1 MLCADPQGTEL
12 AVSNAR
18 NTIVGV
24 GFGAAA
30 GAVWGLVFLAPELA
44 GDFGPLYLAAGRYLA
59 YGLIAAA
66 LLMPRWRTLLHHL
79 GRTEWIALAWLS
91 LLGNTLYYILLSS
104 AVQLAGI
111 AVTSLVIGFIPVI
124 VTLVGSRDASAPS
137 LARLA
142 PSLLLGFGAVACI
155 GWQLLGNSHSAH
167 GAGAGLMPLIG
178 LLCAVGALAS
188 WATFAVINSRW
199 LVRLE
204 SMSAHDW
211 SLLLGIVTG
220 LQAVLLVPLALWL
233 EPAGHD
239 AAAWYRF
246 LGVSVGVA
254 LLASVVGNAFWNSMS
269 RLLPLT
275 MIGQMIL
282 FETAFA
288 LLYGF
293 LWETR
298 LPTAAELLAMAF
310 MGASVVTC
318 LTAHGRPRAAAA

>member
-1 MLCADPQGTEL
+1 
-12 AVSNAR
+12 VSDAR

-66 LLMPRWRTLLHHL
+66 LLVPRWPMLVRHL

-104 AVQLAGI
+104 AVQMAGI
-111 AVTSLVIGFIPVI
+111 AVTSLIIGFIPVV
-124 VTLVGSRDASAPS
+124 VTIVGSRDASAPS

-142 PSLLLGFGAVACI
+142 PSLLLGIGAIGCI
-155 GWQLLGNSHSAH
+155 GWQTLASSHAQ
-167 GAGAGLMPLIG
+167 AGIMPLIG

-188 WATFAVINSRW
+188 WATFAIINSRW

-204 SMSAHDW
+204 HVSAHDW

-220 LQAVLLVPLALWL
+220 LQAVVLVPLALLL
-233 EPAGHD
+233 EPAAHD

-246 LGVSVGVA
+246 LAVSGAVA
-254 LLASVVGNAFWNSMS
+254 LFASVVGNALWNTMS

-275 MIGQMIL
+275 MVGQMIL

-288 LLYGF
+288 LLYAF
-293 LWETR
+293 LWEAR
-298 LPTAAELLAMAF
+298 LPTVPEMLAIAC
-310 MGASVVTC
+310 MGASVVSC
-318 LTAHGRPRAAAA
+318 LTAHGPRRAAAVA

>member
-1 MLCADPQGTEL
+1 
-12 AVSNAR
+12 VSDAR

-66 LLMPRWRTLLHHL
+66 LLVPRWPMLVRHL

-104 AVQLAGI
+104 AVQMAGI
-111 AVTSLVIGFIPVI
+111 AVTSLIIGFIPVV
-124 VTLVGSRDASAPS
+124 VTIVGSRDASAPS

-142 PSLLLGFGAVACI
+142 PSLLLGIGAIGCI
-155 GWQLLGNSHSAH
+155 GWQTLASSHAQ
-167 GAGAGLMPLIG
+167 AGIMPLIG

-188 WATFAVINSRW
+188 WATFAIINSRW

-204 SMSAHDW
+204 HVSAHDW

-220 LQAVLLVPLALWL
+220 LQAVVLVPLALLL
-233 EPAGHD
+233 EPAAHD

-246 LGVSVGVA
+246 LAVSGAVA
-254 LLASVVGNAFWNSMS
+254 LFASVVGNALWNTMS

-275 MIGQMIL
+275 MVGQMIL

-288 LLYGF
+288 LLYAF
-293 LWETR
+293 LWEAR
-298 LPTAAELLAMAF
+298 LPTVPEMLAIAC
-310 MGASVVTC
+310 MGASVVSC
-318 LTAHGRPRAAAA
+318 LTAHGPRGAAAVA

>member
-1 MLCADPQGTEL
+1 MSD
-12 AVSNAR
+12 AR

-66 LLMPRWRTLLHHL
+66 LLVPRWPMLVRHL

-104 AVQLAGI
+104 AVQMAGI
-111 AVTSLVIGFIPVI
+111 AVTSLIIGFIPVV
-124 VTLVGSRDASAPS
+124 VTIVGSRDASAPS

-142 PSLLLGFGAVACI
+142 PSLLLGIGAIGCI
-155 GWQLLGNSHSAH
+155 GWQTLASSHAQ
-167 GAGAGLMPLIG
+167 AGIMPLIG

-188 WATFAVINSRW
+188 WATFAIINSRW

-204 SMSAHDW
+204 HVSAHDW

-220 LQAVLLVPLALWL
+220 LQAVVLVPLALLL
-233 EPAGHD
+233 EPAAHD

-246 LGVSVGVA
+246 LAVSGAVA
-254 LLASVVGNAFWNSMS
+254 LFASVVGNALWNTMS

-275 MIGQMIL
+275 MVGQMIL

-288 LLYGF
+288 LLYAF
-293 LWETR
+293 LWEAR
-298 LPTAAELLAMAF
+298 LPTVPEMLAIAC
-310 MGASVVTC
+310 MGASVVSC
-318 LTAHGRPRAAAA
+318 LTAHGPRGAAAVA

>member
-1 MLCADPQGTEL
+1 
-12 AVSNAR
+12 VSDAR

-66 LLMPRWRTLLHHL
+66 LLVPRWPMLVRHL

-104 AVQLAGI
+104 AVQMAGI
-111 AVTSLVIGFIPVI
+111 AVTSLIIGFIPVV
-124 VTLVGSRDASAPS
+124 VTIVGSRDASAPS

-142 PSLLLGFGAVACI
+142 PSLLLGIGAIGCI
-155 GWQLLGNSHSAH
+155 GWQTLASSHAQ
-167 GAGAGLMPLIG
+167 AGIMPLIG
-178 LLCAVGALAS
+178 LLCAVGALAC
-188 WATFAVINSRW
+188 WATFAIINSRW

-204 SMSAHDW
+204 HVSAHDW

-220 LQAVLLVPLALWL
+220 LQAVVLVPLALLL
-233 EPAGHD
+233 EPAAHD

-246 LGVSVGVA
+246 LAVSGAVA
-254 LLASVVGNAFWNSMS
+254 LFASVVGNALWNTMS

-275 MIGQMIL
+275 MVGQMIL

-288 LLYGF
+288 LLYAF
-293 LWETR
+293 LWEAR
-298 LPTAAELLAMAF
+298 LPTVPEMLAIAC
-310 MGASVVTC
+310 MGASVVSC
-318 LTAHGRPRAAAA
+318 LTAHGPRGAAAVA

>member
-1 MLCADPQGTEL
+1 MSD
-12 AVSNAR
+12 AR

-66 LLMPRWRTLLHHL
+66 LLVPRWPMLVRHL

-104 AVQLAGI
+104 AVQMAGI
-111 AVTSLVIGFIPVI
+111 AVTSLIIGFIPVV
-124 VTLVGSRDASAPS
+124 VTIVGSRDASAPS

-142 PSLLLGFGAVACI
+142 PSLLLGIGAIGCI
-155 GWQLLGNSHSAH
+155 GWQTLASSHAQ
-167 GAGAGLMPLIG
+167 AGIMPLIG

-188 WATFAVINSRW
+188 WATFAIINSRW

-204 SMSAHDW
+204 HVSAHDW

-220 LQAVLLVPLALWL
+220 LQAVVLVPLALLL
-233 EPAGHD
+233 EPAAHD

-246 LGVSVGVA
+246 LAVSGAVA
-254 LLASVVGNAFWNSMS
+254 LFASVVGNALWNTMS

-275 MIGQMIL
+275 MVGQMIL

-288 LLYGF
+288 LLYAF
-293 LWETR
+293 LWEAR
-298 LPTAAELLAMAF
+298 LPTVPEMLAIAC
-310 MGASVVTC
+310 MGASVVSC
-318 LTAHGRPRAAAA
+318 LTAHGPRRAAAVA

>member
-1 MLCADPQGTEL
+1 MHPEL
-12 AVSNAR
+12 AVSDMR
-18 NTIVGV
+18 NKIVGV

-30 GAVWGLVFLAPELA
+30 GAVWGLVFLAPAIA

-59 YGLIAAA
+59 YGLIAAV
-66 LLMPRWRTLLHHL
+66 LLMPRWRTLMRQL
-79 GRTEWIALAWLS
+79 GRAEWIALIWLS

-104 AVQLAGI
+104 AVQLAGVT
-111 AVTSLVIGFIPVI
+111 VTSLVIGFIPVV
-124 VTLVGSRDASAPS
+124 VTVVGSRDVSAPS

-155 GWQLLGNSHSAH
+155 GWQTLGNVRAE
-167 GAGAGLMPLIG
+167 AGITPLIG
-178 LLCAVGALAS
+178 LLCAVGALIS
-188 WATFAVINSRW
+188 WASFAIVNSRW
-199 LVRLE
+199 LVHLRE
-204 SMSAHDW
+204 VSAHEW

-220 LQAVLLVPLALWL
+220 LQAVLLVPFALLL
-233 EPAGHD
+233 EPTAHD

-246 LGVSVGVA
+246 LAVSAAVA
-254 LLASVVGNAFWNSMS
+254 LFASVVGNAFWNTMS

-275 MIGQMIL
+275 MVGQMIL

-293 LWETR
+293 LWEAR
-298 LPTAAELLAMAF
+298 LPTVPELLAIAC

-318 LTAHGRPRAAAA
+318 LTAHGPKRKT

>member
-1 MLCADPQGTEL
+1 M
-12 AVSNAR
+12 R

-30 GAVWGLVFLAPELA
+30 GAVWGLVFLAPEIA

-59 YGLIAAA
+59 YGLIAAV
-66 LLMPRWRTLLHHL
+66 LLMPRWRTLMRQL
-79 GRTEWIALAWLS
+79 GRAEWTALIWLS

-104 AVQLAGI
+104 AVQLAGVT
-111 AVTSLVIGFIPVI
+111 VTSLVIGFIPVV
-124 VTLVGSRDASAPS
+124 VTVVGSRDASAPS

-155 GWQLLGNSHSAH
+155 GWQTLGNVRAE
-167 GAGAGLMPLIG
+167 AGIMPLVG
-178 LLCAVGALAS
+178 LLCAVGALIS
-188 WATFAVINSRW
+188 WASFAIVNSRW
-199 LVRLE
+199 LVRLRE
-204 SMSAHDW
+204 VSAHEW

-220 LQAVLLVPLALWL
+220 LQAVLLVPFALLL
-233 EPAGHD
+233 EPTAHD
-239 AAAWYRF
+239 AGAWYRF
-246 LGVSVGVA
+246 LAVSAAVA
-254 LLASVVGNAFWNSMS
+254 LFASVVGNAFWNTMS

-275 MIGQMIL
+275 MVGQMIL

-293 LWETR
+293 LWEAR
-298 LPTAAELLAMAF
+298 LPTVPELLAIAC

-318 LTAHGRPRAAAA
+318 LTAHGPKRKT

>member
-1 MLCADPQGTEL
+1 
-12 AVSNAR
+12 VSDAR

-66 LLMPRWRTLLHHL
+66 LLVPKWPMLVRHL

-104 AVQLAGI
+104 AVQMAGI
-111 AVTSLVIGFIPVI
+111 AVTSLIIGFIPVV
-124 VTLVGSRDASAPS
+124 VTIVGSRDASAPS

-142 PSLLLGFGAVACI
+142 PSLLLGIGAIGCI
-155 GWQLLGNSHSAH
+155 GWQTLASSHAQ
-167 GAGAGLMPLIG
+167 AGIMPLIG

-188 WATFAVINSRW
+188 WATFAIINSRW

-204 SMSAHDW
+204 HVSAHDW

-220 LQAVLLVPLALWL
+220 LQAVVLVPLALLL
-233 EPAGHD
+233 EPAAHD

-246 LGVSVGVA
+246 LAVSGAVA
-254 LLASVVGNAFWNSMS
+254 LFASVVGNALWNTMS

-275 MIGQMIL
+275 MVGQMIL

-288 LLYGF
+288 LLYAF
-293 LWETR
+293 LWEAR
-298 LPTAAELLAMAF
+298 LPTVPEMLAIAC
-310 MGASVVTC
+310 MGASVVSC
-318 LTAHGRPRAAAA
+318 LTAHGPRRAAAVA

>member
-1 MLCADPQGTEL
+1 MEL
-12 AVSNAR
+12 AVSDGR
-18 NTIVGV
+18 NRVVGV

-44 GDFGPLYLAAGRYLA
+44 HDFGPLYLAAGRYLA

-66 LLMPRWRTLLHHL
+66 LLLPRWPLLRRHL
-79 GRTEWIALAWLS
+79 GRKDWIALAWLS

-104 AVQLAGI
+104 AVQMAGVT
-111 AVTSLVIGFIPVI
+111 VTSLIIGFIPVV
-124 VTLVGSRDASAPS
+124 VTVIGSRDASAPS

-142 PSLLLGFGAVACI
+142 PSLLLGLGAMACI
-155 GWQLLGNSHSAH
+155 GWQTLGSVRAE
-167 GAGAGLMPLIG
+167 AGIMPLVG

-188 WATFAVINSRW
+188 WATFAIINSRW
-199 LVRLE
+199 LVRLQDV
-204 SMSAHDW
+204 SAHEW

-220 LQAVLLVPLALWL
+220 FQAVLLVPFALLL

-246 LGVSVGVA
+246 LAVSAGVA
-254 LLASVVGNAFWNSMS
+254 LFASVVGNAFWNTMS

-275 MIGQMIL
+275 MVGQMIL

-293 LWETR
+293 LWEAR
-298 LPTAAELLAMAF
+298 LPTPAELLAIAC

-318 LTAHGRPRAAAA
+318 LAAHAPRRVAAA

>member
-1 MLCADPQGTEL
+1 
-12 AVSNAR
+12 VSDAR

-44 GDFGPLYLAAGRYLA
+44 GDFGPLHLAAGRYLA
-59 YGLIAAA
+59 YGLIAAV
-66 LLMPRWRTLLHHL
+66 LLMPRWRTLIRHV

-104 AVQLAGI
+104 AVQLAGVT
-111 AVTSLVIGFIPVI
+111 VTSLVIGFIPVL
-124 VTLVGSRDASAPS
+124 VTAVGSRDASAPS

-155 GWQLLGNSHSAH
+155 GWQTLGNVRAQ
-167 GAGAGLMPLIG
+167 AGIMPLIG
-178 LLCAVGALAS
+178 LLCAVGALIS
-188 WATFAVINSRW
+188 WAAFAIINSRW
-199 LVRLE
+199 LVRLRDV
-204 SMSAHDW
+204 SAHEW

-220 LQAVLLVPLALWL
+220 FQAVLLVPFALLL

-246 LGVSVGVA
+246 LAVSGAVA
-254 LLASVVGNAFWNSMS
+254 LFASVVGNAFWNTMS

-275 MIGQMIL
+275 MVGQMIL

-293 LWETR
+293 LWEAR
-298 LPTAAELLAMAF
+298 LPIVPELLAIAC

-318 LTAHGRPRAAAA
+318 LTAHSPKRAASA

>member
-1 MLCADPQGTEL
+1 MSD
-12 AVSNAR
+12 AR

-66 LLMPRWRTLLHHL
+66 LLVPKWPMLVRHL

-104 AVQLAGI
+104 AVQMAGI
-111 AVTSLVIGFIPVI
+111 AVTSLIIGFIPVV
-124 VTLVGSRDASAPS
+124 VTIVGSRDASAPS

-142 PSLLLGFGAVACI
+142 PSLLLGIGAIGCI
-155 GWQLLGNSHSAH
+155 GWQTLASSHAQ
-167 GAGAGLMPLIG
+167 AGIMPLIG

-188 WATFAVINSRW
+188 WATFAIINSRW

-204 SMSAHDW
+204 HVSAHDW

-220 LQAVLLVPLALWL
+220 LQAVMLVPLALLL
-233 EPAGHD
+233 EPAAHD

-246 LGVSVGVA
+246 LAVSGAVA
-254 LLASVVGNAFWNSMS
+254 LFASVVGNALWNTMS

-275 MIGQMIL
+275 MVGQMIL

-288 LLYGF
+288 LLYAF
-293 LWETR
+293 LWEAR
-298 LPTAAELLAMAF
+298 LPTVPEMLAIAC
-310 MGASVVTC
+310 MGASVVSC
-318 LTAHGRPRAAAA
+318 LTAHGPRRAAAVA

>member
-1 MLCADPQGTEL
+1 
-12 AVSNAR
+12 VSDAR

-66 LLMPRWRTLLHHL
+66 LLVPRWPMLVRHL

-104 AVQLAGI
+104 AVQMAGI
-111 AVTSLVIGFIPVI
+111 AVTSLIIGFIPVV
-124 VTLVGSRDASAPS
+124 VTIVGSRDASAPS

-142 PSLLLGFGAVACI
+142 PSLLLGIGAIGCI
-155 GWQLLGNSHSAH
+155 GWQTLASSHAQ
-167 GAGAGLMPLIG
+167 AGIMPLIG

-188 WATFAVINSRW
+188 WATFAIINSRW

-204 SMSAHDW
+204 HVSAHDW

-220 LQAVLLVPLALWL
+220 LQAVVLVPLALLL
-233 EPAGHD
+233 EPAAHD

-246 LGVSVGVA
+246 LAVSGAVA
-254 LLASVVGNAFWNSMS
+254 LFASVVGNALWNTMS

-275 MIGQMIL
+275 MVGQMIL

-288 LLYGF
+288 LLYAF
-293 LWETR
+293 LWEAR
-298 LPTAAELLAMAF
+298 LPTVPEMLAIAC
-310 MGASVVTC
+310 MGASVVSC
-318 LTAHGRPRAAAA
+318 LTAHGARRAAAVA

>member
-1 MLCADPQGTEL
+1 MSD
-12 AVSNAR
+12 AR

-66 LLMPRWRTLLHHL
+66 LLVPRWPMLVRHL

-104 AVQLAGI
+104 AVQMAGI
-111 AVTSLVIGFIPVI
+111 AVTSLIIGFIPVV
-124 VTLVGSRDASAPS
+124 VTIVGSRDASAPS

-142 PSLLLGFGAVACI
+142 PSLLLGIGAIGCI
-155 GWQLLGNSHSAH
+155 GWQTLASSHAQ
-167 GAGAGLMPLIG
+167 AGIMPLIG

-188 WATFAVINSRW
+188 WATFAIINSRW

-204 SMSAHDW
+204 HVSAHDW

-220 LQAVLLVPLALWL
+220 LQAVVLVPLALLL
-233 EPAGHD
+233 EPAAHD

-246 LGVSVGVA
+246 LAVSGAVA
-254 LLASVVGNAFWNSMS
+254 LFASVVGNALWNTMS

-275 MIGQMIL
+275 MVGQMIL

-288 LLYGF
+288 LLYAF
-293 LWETR
+293 LWEAR
-298 LPTAAELLAMAF
+298 LPTVPEMLAIAC
-310 MGASVVTC
+310 MGASVVSC
-318 LTAHGRPRAAAA
+318 LTAHGPRRAGAVA

>member
-1 MLCADPQGTEL
+1 MSD
-12 AVSNAR
+12 AR

-66 LLMPRWRTLLHHL
+66 LLVPRWPMLVRHL

-104 AVQLAGI
+104 AVQMAGI
-111 AVTSLVIGFIPVI
+111 AVTSLIIGFIPVV
-124 VTLVGSRDASAPS
+124 VTIVGSRDASAPS

-142 PSLLLGFGAVACI
+142 PSLLLGIGAIGCI
-155 GWQLLGNSHSAH
+155 GWQTLASSHAQ
-167 GAGAGLMPLIG
+167 AGIMPLIG

-188 WATFAVINSRW
+188 WATFAIINSRW

-204 SMSAHDW
+204 HVSAHDW

-220 LQAVLLVPLALWL
+220 LQAVVLVPLALLL
-233 EPAGHD
+233 EPAAHD

-246 LGVSVGVA
+246 LAVSGAVA
-254 LLASVVGNAFWNSMS
+254 LFASVVGNALWNTMS

-275 MIGQMIL
+275 MVGQMIL

-288 LLYGF
+288 LLYAF
-293 LWETR
+293 LWEAR
-298 LPTAAELLAMAF
+298 LPTVPEMLAIAC
-310 MGASVVTC
+310 MGASVVSC
-318 LTAHGRPRAAAA
+318 LTAHGARRAAAVA

>member
-1 MLCADPQGTEL
+1 MSD
-12 AVSNAR
+12 AR

-66 LLMPRWRTLLHHL
+66 LLVPKWPMLVRHL

-104 AVQLAGI
+104 AVQMAGI
-111 AVTSLVIGFIPVI
+111 AVTSLIIGFIPVV
-124 VTLVGSRDASAPS
+124 VTIVGSRDASAPS

-142 PSLLLGFGAVACI
+142 PSLLLGIGAIGCI
-155 GWQLLGNSHSAH
+155 GWQTLASSHAQ
-167 GAGAGLMPLIG
+167 AGIMPLIG

-188 WATFAVINSRW
+188 WATFAIINSRW

-204 SMSAHDW
+204 HVSAHDW

-220 LQAVLLVPLALWL
+220 LQAVVLVPLALLL
-233 EPAGHD
+233 EPAAHD

-246 LGVSVGVA
+246 LAVSGAVA
-254 LLASVVGNAFWNSMS
+254 LFASVVGNALWNTMS

-275 MIGQMIL
+275 MVGQMIL

-288 LLYGF
+288 LLYAF
-293 LWETR
+293 LWEAR
-298 LPTAAELLAMAF
+298 LPTVPEMLAIAC
-310 MGASVVTC
+310 MGASVVSC
-318 LTAHGRPRAAAA
+318 LTAHGPRRAAAVA